1 MTLRRTE
8 LKRKTP
14 LKAKASGIAER
25 APRQRKCANPACDV
39 KFTPKIGQK
48 VCCWQCGLAIA
59 DQPAN
64 QKKARMAIEQR
75 ERCEIKVRK
84 ERIRKYGDFMADA
97 EKAVRDYRRTYELSI
112 GSGCMSCGKDQHTIQ
127 AEQGWKTG
135 GAWDGGH
142 FLGKGARPEL
152 RLEENNIWLQCKGC
166 NGGSA
171 KYARK
176 GESVRNGFR
185 AGLIERIGLPAVE
198 ALEADHR
205 PRKYTIDEL
214 KQITAHYRA
223 LLRDL
228 KKQQEAG
235 HV

>member
-1 MTLRRTE
+1 MIAT
-8 LKRKTP
+8 RKP
-14 LKAKASGIAER
+14 LKAISEKPKKCAVRACR
-25 APRQRKCANPACDV
+25 APFVPSRPFQTWCSPDCAVVIARAKQDKQRKA
-39 KFTPKIGQK
+39 
-48 VCCWQCGLAIA
+48 LA
-59 DQPAN
+59 QVE
-64 QKKARMAIEQR
+64 RR
-75 ERCEIKVRK
+75 EIRARK
-84 ERIRKYGDFMADA
+84 EKLKTHGDYVQEATS
-97 EKAVRDYRRTYELSI
+97 AVQAYRRVYELSI
-112 GSGCMSCGKDQHTIQ
+112 GSGCISCGKSQ
-127 AEQGWKTG
+127 AEIEAAQGWKTG

-142 FLGKGARPEL
+142 FLSKGARPEL
-152 RLEENNIWLQCKGC
+152 RLEEKNIWLQCKGC

-228 KKQQEAG
+228 KKQQEG
-235 HV
+235 